1 MKTAEIR
8 KLFKDYFVSKGH
20 VSVESSNL
28 VPNNDKTLLFTNAG
42 MVQFKDVFLGADHRS
57 YSKATSSQKCLRAG
71 GKHNDLDN
79 VGYTARHHTFF
90 EMLGNFSFG
99 DYFKKDAI
107 MYAWDFLTN
116 VLGLSRE
123 RLWISVYSKDE
134 ETKKIWI
141 EDVGVDPSCISVIST
156 SDNFWSMGDTGPC
169 GPCTEIF
176 YDHGDTIFGGPPG
189 SPDEDGDRY
198 VEIWNIVFMQYN
210 RQLNGTI
217 EKLPN
222 PSVDTGM
229 GLERI
234 AAIMQGVTNN
244 YDIDIFKTLILDAAN
259 ILSVN
264 DLSVPSLRVIS
275 DHIRSC
281 AFLIAEGVVPSNEGR
296 GYVLR
301 RIIRRAVRHGFQ
313 LSKKKES
320 FFYLLVSSLVKLMG
334 GEYPE
339 LVSQSSKIKD
349 ILYQEEKQ
357 FAKTIET
364 GIRLFEQSI
373 QGLAG
378 NEISGEIAFKLYDT
392 YGFPLD
398 LTEDL
403 ARERNLVIN
412 KEEFAICMTQQR
424 ERAKSA
430 STFSVDYND
439 VSLTD
444 ISSDFL
450 GYSLSEAEGKVAEI
464 FNLSGCKLESL
475 SSGEEGVL
483 VLDKTSFYAE
493 SGGQVGD
500 VGFIDS
506 FGSRFIVKDTRKVK
520 NAIFHTG
527 KVDSGEFSL
536 EDEVTSIIDMSRRVE
551 VSHNHSATHLL
562 HASLK
567 KIIGETAEQKG
578 SYVDDLRLRFD
589 YSSDTAMTYQQLKE
603 VEGLVNLQIRRNLTI
618 ETIVAT
624 PEEAKSMGALALF
637 GEKYGNLVR
646 VLRIGDFS
654 VELCGGTHAVQ
665 TGDIGYF
672 KILSDI
678 GVASGIRRIE
688 AVTGGKAESILNDN
702 EELLNSLLAVLKTNQ
717 KSALKKVKKVLELS
731 KSQGKELL
739 DLKLKLSNA
748 TVSKSSDLDI
758 KKIGGV
764 LVYANIMKDANMNV
778 LRDSID
784 RLKLKHDNI
793 IVLLATESKGRAQI
807 AAGISKPIS
816 SKYKANEL
824 VSYVAKQ
831 IDGKGGGRADMAQAG
846 GSNVEQLKNAVQ
858 STYCWVEENLSNN

>member
-1 MKTAEIR
+1 MKTTEIR
-8 KLFKDYFVSKGH
+8 KVFKDYFVSKGH
-20 VSVESSNL
+20 FSVESSNL
-28 VPNNDKTLLFTNAG
+28 APNDDKTLLFTNAG
-42 MVQFKDVFLGADHRS
+42 MVQFKDVFLGVDSRS

-99 DYFKKDAI
+99 DYFKKEAI
-107 MYAWDFLTN
+107 TYAWDFLTN
-116 VLGLSRE
+116 VLSLSKE
-123 RLWISVYSKDE
+123 RLWISVYSEDE
-134 ETKKIWI
+134 ETRKIWV
-141 EDVGVDPSCISVIST
+141 EDIGVDSSRISLIST

-176 YDHGDTIFGGPPG
+176 YDHGDEILGGPPG
-189 SPDEDGDRY
+189 SSDEDGDRY

-210 RQLNGTI
+210 RQLNGSL

-244 YDIDIFKTLILDAAN
+244 YDIDIFKTLISDAAK

-264 DLSVPSLRVIS
+264 DLSIPSLRVIS

-281 AFLIAEGVVPSNEGR
+281 AFLIAEGVFPSNEGR

-313 LSKKKES
+313 LSHKKES
-320 FFYLLVSSLVKLMG
+320 FFYLLVPSLVKLMG
-334 GEYPE
+334 EEYPE
-339 LVSQSSKIKD
+339 LVLKSSKIAD
-349 ILYQEEKQ
+349 VLYQEEKQ

-373 QGLAG
+373 RGITG
-378 NEISGEIAFKLYDT
+378 DEISGDIAFKLYDT

-403 ARERNLVIN
+403 ARERNLVVN
-412 KEEFAICMTQQR
+412 TEEFAICMEQQR
-424 ERAKSA
+424 ERAKTA
-430 STFSVDYND
+430 STFNVDYND
-439 VSLTD
+439 VSSTD
-444 ISSDFL
+444 INSDFL
-450 GYSLSEAEGKVAEI
+450 GYSLSQTEGKVAEI

-475 SSGEEGVL
+475 HSGNEGVII
-483 VLDKTSFYAE
+483 LDKTAFYAE

-500 VGFIDS
+500 IGFLES
-506 FGSRFIVKDTRKVK
+506 FGSKFIVKDTRRVQG
-520 NAIFHTG
+520 AILHTG
-527 KVDSGEFSL
+527 IVASGGFSL
-536 EDEVTSIIDMSRRVE
+536 DDEVTSIIDVKRRAE
-551 VSHNHSATHLL
+551 ISHNHSATHLL

-567 KIIGETAEQKG
+567 RVIGKTAEQKG
-578 SYVDDLRLRFD
+578 SYVDNLRLRFD
-589 YSSDTAMTYQQLKE
+589 YSSDAVMTHAQLKE
-603 VEGLVNLQIRRNLTI
+603 VEALVNSQIRRNLII
-618 ETIVAT
+618 ETVVAT
-624 PEEAKSMGALALF
+624 KEEAKSMGALALF
-637 GEKYGNLVR
+637 GEKYGELVR

-654 VELCGGTHAVQ
+654 VELCGGTHAAQ

-672 KILSDI
+672 KILSDV
-678 GVASGIRRIE
+678 GVASGVRRIE
-688 AVTGGKAESILNDN
+688 AVTGATSERVLNDS
-702 EELLNSLLAVLKTNQ
+702 EDLLNSLMGVLRTNN
-717 KSALKKVKKVLELS
+717 KSALKKLNKVLELY
-731 KSQGKELL
+731 KSQEKELL
-739 DLKLKLSNA
+739 ELKLKLSNA
-748 TVSKSSDLDI
+748 TVSNSSDIDI

-764 LVYANIMKDANMNV
+764 LVYANIMKDANMNI

-807 AAGISKPIS
+807 AAGVSKKISAD
-816 SKYKANEL
+816 YKANEL

-831 IDGKGGGRADMAQAG
+831 VDGKGGGRADMAQAG
-846 GSNVEQLKNAVQ
+846 GTNIAQLENAVN
-858 STYCWVEENLSNN
+858 STYCWVEEKFA